1 MFEDYQKFY
10 NQTIVLSTDVN
21 GVQSIDVNITDEQ
34 ITSDCFFD
42 ILERFD
48 AQFLEQHYGNQF
60 MTDPSWTALFVK
72 SLVDE

>member
-21 GVQSIDVNITDEQ
+21 GVQSIGVNITDEQ

-48 AQFLEQHYGNQF
+48 A
-60 MTDPSWTALFVK
+60 
-72 SLVDE
+72 